1 MSYKLSTISFVTF
14 DVITS
19 KLLLGNPPHT
29 EANSFKSCKAEN
41 ANSQYNRI
49 AHALHTKDVSKMLC
63 SVHTVMHRAHRGYK
77 LSTISF
83 VTFGVSKLILR
94 NPPHTEA
101 NSFKSCKAENA
112 NSQCNRIAHALH
124 TKDVSKLLCSA
135 HTVRNISLV
144 AKIIKHD
151 RYFELRLEWT
161 KSYRNYAHTGA
172 MCWAKWH
179 EWHLAKQIALVCAG
193 FKEYFTRGQKT

>member
-1 MSYKLSTISFVTF
+1 MIQCDFVLMALMPRAHRSYKLS
-14 DVITS
+14 
-19 KLLLGNPPHT
+19 K
-29 EANSFKSCKAEN
+29 
-41 ANSQYNRI
+41 
-49 AHALHTKDVSKMLC
+49 
-63 SVHTVMHRAHRGYK
+63 
-77 LSTISF
+77 ISF
-83 VTFGVSKLILR
+83 VTFGVRKLLLG

-151 RYFELRLEWT
+151 RYLELRLE
-161 KSYRNYAHTGA
+161 
-172 MCWAKWH
+172 
-179 EWHLAKQIALVCAG
+179 
-193 FKEYFTRGQKT
+193 

>member
-1 MSYKLSTISFVTF
+1 MPRAHRSYKLSTISFVTF
-14 DVITS
+14 GVS

-41 ANSQYNRI
+41 ANI
-49 AHALHTKDVSKMLC
+49 
-63 SVHTVMHRAHRGYK
+63 
-77 LSTISF
+77 
-83 VTFGVSKLILR
+83 
-94 NPPHTEA
+94 
-101 NSFKSCKAENA
+101 
-112 NSQCNRIAHALH
+112 QCNRIAHALH

-151 RYFELRLEWT
+151 RYLELRLELRLEWT
-161 KSYRNYAHTGA
+161 KSYRNCAHTGA

-193 FKEYFTRGQKT
+193 FKTVVDLLPCMIVFHTEVICHKSDAQQTPP